1 MDPARRASCE
11 LPQGRK
17 AARVNGLCRVR
28 GVPLISADARVAA
41 HGERFFRMPVQ
52 TQIGLMSHE
61 ELVAEHERQS
71 ANYDRL
77 KTEKLTLDLTRGK
90 PSPEQLD
97 LSAELLSLPGADD
110 YRDASGTDCRNY
122 GGLTG
127 LPELRAI
134 FAELLNIPVENL
146 IAGNNASLEIMHD
159 LIVASLL
166 HGTVGSPRPWSQEP
180 VVKFLCPAP
189 GYDRHFAITE
199 SYGIEMIP
207 VPLRDDGP
215 DTHVIAEL
223 VAADPQIKGIWAV
236 PTYSNPTGAVYSEDV
251 ARALVSMPTAAPD
264 FRIFWDNAY
273 AVHPLVEDCAPAIDI
288 LGLATEAGNP
298 DRVFTLAS
306 TSKITFAGSGVSFFG
321 ASADNL
327 AWYQKFLGIKTI
339 GPDKINQ
346 LRHLR
351 FFGDADGVRAHMA
364 KHREILAPKFALVL
378 RILEDRLGASKVA
391 SWTEPKGGYFISLD
405 VVEGTAKRVI
415 ALAKDAGIALTGAG
429 SAFPYK
435 NDPDDKNI
443 RLAPS
448 FPSLDE
454 LATAMD
460 GVATCVLLA
469 ATEKAL
475 AD

>member
-1 MDPARRASCE
+1 
-11 LPQGRK
+11 
-17 AARVNGLCRVR
+17 
-28 GVPLISADARVAA
+28 
-41 HGERFFRMPVQ
+41 MPTQ

-61 ELVAEHERQS
+61 ELRSEHERQ
-71 ANYDRL
+71 AAKYAQL
-77 KTEKLTLDLTRGK
+77 KAEKLALDLTRGK
-90 PSPEQLD
+90 PAPEQLD
-97 LSAELLSLPGADD
+97 LSLALLSLPGDGD
-110 YRDASGTDCRNY
+110 YRDGSGTDCRNY

-134 FAELLNIPVENL
+134 FGELLNIPVANL

-159 LIVASLL
+159 AIVFSLL
-166 HGTVGSPRPWSQEP
+166 HGNPDSPRPWSQEP

-199 SYGIEMIP
+199 SFGIEMIAIP
-207 VPLRDDGP
+207 MRDDGP
-215 DTHVIAEL
+215 DMAKVAEL
-223 VAADPQIKGIWAV
+223 VAADPAIKGMWVV

-251 ARALVSMPTAAPD
+251 ARELASMPAAAPD
-264 FRIFWDNAY
+264 FRVFWDNAY
-273 AVHPLVEDCAPAIDI
+273 AVHPLVTECAPALDI
-288 LGLATEAGNP
+288 LGLAAAAGNP
-298 DRVFTLAS
+298 NRPLVFAS
-306 TSKITFAGSGVSFFG
+306 TSKITFAGAGVSFFG
-321 ASADNL
+321 GSDANL
-327 AWYQKFLGIKTI
+327 AWYQQHLGKKSI

-351 FFGDADGVRAHMA
+351 FFKDADGVRAHMD

-378 RILEDRLGASKVA
+378 QILEDRLGASKIA

-405 VVEGTAKRVI
+405 VVDGTAKRVI
-415 ALAKDAGIALTGAG
+415 ALAKDAGIALTAAG

-435 NDPDDKNI
+435 QDPEDRNI

-448 FPSLDE
+448 FPSIDE

-469 ATEKAL
+469 AAEQAL
-475 AD
+475 THS